1 MTILLTFTI
10 VEGAFGG
17 AGTIAAVAV
26 IMLENAL
33 KPIAFLD

>member
-1 MTILLTFTI
+1 MLLTFTT

-26 IMLENAL
+26 TMLENVL